1 MNFNVYTL
9 PKKFFSSDNALS
21 YDLVVKYTTFGK
33 DSSWKRH
40 IAKNVKEEHI
50 RILDLACGTGIYST
64 FIPSSN
70 LEMFGADMT
79 YDYIIKAKNRM
90 RYSFL
95 TNCVAEFLPFQS
107 DTFDVVLSSYLAK
120 YANIPLLVD
129 ELWRIIKKNGSIIFH
144 DFTYPTNFFMQTM
157 WKSYFVILNLI
168 GKIAKPWEL
177 VFSDLDDVIEKSEWV
192 KDLVETLDKK
202 GFKSVTYKYYT
213 CGTAAIVS
221 AIKS

>member
-1 MNFNVYTL
+1 MNFNAYAL

-64 FIPSSN
+64 FIPRSN
-70 LEMFGADMT
+70 LEMLGADMT

>member
-70 LEMFGADMT
+70 LEIFGADMT

-90 RYSFL
+90 KYSFL
-95 TNCVAEFLPFQS
+95 TNCVAEFLPFQP
-107 DTFDVVLSSYLAK
+107 DTFDVIISSYLAK
-120 YANIPLLVD
+120 YANIPLLVE

>member
-1 MNFNVYTL
+1 MNFNGYTL
-9 PKKFFSSDNALS
+9 PKKFFSSDNALT

-33 DSSWKRH
+33 DSSWKKH
-40 IAKNVKEEHI
+40 IVKNVKEEHI

-70 LEMFGADMT
+70 LEIFGADMT
-79 YDYIIKAKNRM
+79 YDYITKAKNRM

-107 DTFDVVLSSYLAK
+107 DTFDIVLSSYLAK

-129 ELWRIIKKNGSIIFH
+129 ELWRIIKKNGSIIVH
-144 DFTYPTNFFMQTM
+144 DFTYPTNFFMQAM
-157 WKSYFVILNLI
+157 WKLYFVILNVI
-168 GKIAKPWEL
+168 GKISKSWEL

-192 KDLVETLDKK
+192 KDLVEELDKK
-202 GFKSVTYKYYT
+202 GFKSVTYKHYT

>member
-50 RILDLACGTGIYST
+50 RILDLACGTGIYAT

-79 YDYIIKAKNRM
+79 YDYITKAKNRM
-90 RYSFL
+90 TYSLL

-107 DTFDVVLSSYLAK
+107 DTFDVIISSYLAK

-129 ELWRIIKKNGSIIFH
+129 ELWRIIKKNGSIIVH
-144 DFTYPTNFFMQTM
+144 DFTYPTNFFMQNM
-157 WKSYFVILNLI
+157 WNSYFVILKVI
-168 GKIAKPWEL
+168 GKIVKPWEL
-177 VFSDLDDVIEKSEWV
+177 VFSDLDDVIKKSEWI
-192 KDLVETLDKK
+192 KDLVEALEKK
-202 GFKSVTYKYYT
+202 GFKSVNYKHYTY
-213 CGTAAIVS
+213 GTAAIVS

>member
-64 FIPSSN
+64 FIPRSN
-70 LEMFGADMT
+70 LEMLGADMT

>member
-40 IAKNVKEEHI
+40 IAENVKEEHI

-95 TNCVAEFLPFQS
+95 TNCVAEFLPFHS

-120 YANIPLLVD
+120 YANIPLLVE